1 MSIEDI
7 GIALVRMEEPIR
19 DTRDLLRAAH
29 MAVGALNEEHDR
41 SALKTLLEKATDEV
55 EKTRSC
61 WERALELKRY
71 GDPEQKVVPKLV
83 VEPA

>member
-1 MSIEDI
+1 MSTEDI
-7 GIALVRMEEPIR
+7 GMALLNMEEPIR

-29 MAVGALNEEHDR
+29 MAIGALNEEYDR
-41 SALKTLLEKATDEV
+41 SALKTLLEKAMDEV
-55 EKTRSC
+55 EKMRSR

-71 GDPEQKVVPKLV
+71 GEAEQKAAPELV